1 MTYQVLFEK
10 PGYVSVNRPIV
21 ISGVLEE
28 KIAVSLEKTGAAI
41 AAVVPD
47 IKPTGPI
54 TKPDPKPDTRIAKPD
69 TRITKPDTRIT
80 KPDTRVTKPD
90 TQLEKPDGKP
100 DTKPVGNDTKV
111 ASGSGTLMLGSKP
124 SCDIY
129 VDGSNTGLHTPQRA
143 MKLSAG
149 KHRITLIN
157 NEFGIKETFVVDIK
171 ADGTEKAIKDY
182 SDRLPK

>member
-1 MTYQVLFEK
+1 
-10 PGYVSVNRPIV
+10 
-21 ISGVLEE
+21 
-28 KIAVSLEKTGAAI
+28 
-41 AAVVPD
+41 
-47 IKPTGPI
+47 
-54 TKPDPKPDTRIAKPD
+54 
-69 TRITKPDTRIT
+69 
-80 KPDTRVTKPD
+80 
-90 TQLEKPDGKP
+90 
-100 DTKPVGNDTKV
+100 
-111 ASGSGTLMLGSKP
+111 MLGSKP